1 MSSRESEKSSL
12 KADLAIIGGGG
23 AGLAAAVAAAEKGA
37 KNIILLEKRGAIGGN
52 TAMSSGLFA
61 AGSPAQKRAAID
73 ARREVFFKILVEFAH
88 WKVNPRIVRAF
99 IDKSADTIRWLEDK
113 GLAFDVFPMYPNQI
127 ATWHQAR
134 GNRGAEMVKVLA
146 EQCQKLGVKVLTS
159 TSARKILTGTKGK
172 VTRVIAE
179 SEGKEFTIT
188 AKGVIIATGGYGGNK
203 ELLKKYCPAYRDNM
217 LCDGLPHLGD
227 GLLMA
232 MEIGAATEGLGL
244 LLMSGPQIPNSIML
258 SCGNP
263 PDVKSAPL
271 MAIALEPNTV
281 WVNKNGERF
290 ADEAVGYNHYVSA
303 NTVNRQPGNL
313 CYTLLDQKIVK
324 TMEEEGLVIGL
335 GRTRFDQR
343 TKMPGLERELRALTK
358 KGWVKISDFWDE
370 IANWIGTDPEVL
382 KATVDEY
389 NDCCAQGYDS
399 IFAKDRRY
407 LVPLL
412 TPPYYAIRSNSD
424 FLDTIG
430 GIKINERMEVIDT
443 RDNPIP
449 GLYAAGVV
457 AGGWQGDTYC
467 VILSGAASGFA
478 VNSGRIAAENAVKI
492 LGLH

>member
-1 MSSRESEKSSL
+1 
-12 KADLAIIGGGG
+12 
-23 AGLAAAVAAAEKGA
+23 V
-37 KNIILLEKRGAIGGN
+37 
-52 TAMSSGLFA
+52 
-61 AGSPAQKRAAID
+61 QKRAAID

-134 GNRGAEMVKVLA
+134 GNRGAEMVKVLT
-146 EQCQKLGVKVLTS
+146 EKCWKLGVKVLTN
-159 TSARKILTGTKGK
+159 TPAKKILVGKNGHVTG
-172 VTRVIAE
+172 VIAGIH
-179 SEGKEFTIT
+179 GKEFFI
-188 AKGVIIATGGYGGNK
+188 ASQRVIIATGGFGGNK
-203 ELLKKYCPAYRDNM
+203 QLLRKYCPSYRDNM
-217 LCDGLPHLGD
+217 RCDGLLHTGD
-227 GLLMA
+227 GFLMA

-244 LLMSGPQIPNSIML
+244 LLMSGPQIPNSIIL

-290 ADEAVGYNHYVSA
+290 ADEAAGYNHYMSA

-343 TKMPGLERELRALTK
+343 TKMLGLERELRALMK

-370 IANWIGTDPEVL
+370 IAKWIGANPRFL
-382 KATVDEY
+382 KATIEEY
-389 NDCCAQGYDS
+389 NASCDQGYDP
-399 IFAKDRRY
+399 IFAKDRRF
-407 LVPLL
+407 LVPLC

-443 RDNPIP
+443 QDKPIP

-478 VNSGRIAAENAVKI
+478 VNSGRIAAENAVKKF
-492 LGLH
+492 GLEIREKNIRRERQTASKASHLMRQLNNNSLTFSSFLY